1 MNIAPKC
8 LVPAVGASEPPRAEA
23 LFREQQTN
31 LCARTD
37 LMFAGLLVFQW
48 LMGILIAASVSPIAW
63 AGSSSQIH
71 LHVWAAVFLVG
82 MVISV
87 PLALVVWCRGSTL
100 SRHSIAIAQALTSSL
115 LIHLLGGRIEAHFH
129 VFGSLAFL
137 ATYRDWRVL
146 ITATF
151 IVAADHFL
159 RGTFWPESVFGT
171 LAAEWWRWLEHA
183 GWVVFEDTFLI
194 FACVRGTAEM
204 RSMAAKTAQIEAN
217 KAVVEAKVI
226 EQTAELRAKA
236 VALVEAK
243 ELAEAASCAKSAFLA
258 NMSHEIRTPMTAIM
272 GYSEALLDPQQ
283 TLSDRHDALLVIRR
297 SSSHLL
303 DLIDD
308 ILDISKIE
316 AEKMTVEGL
325 QTNVVQIVSE
335 VASILRPAIIAK
347 GLQFRIEFGEL
358 VPKQIISDPIR
369 LKQILV
375 NLIGNALKFTSQ
387 GHITIRATSRIERGD
402 CLVDFEI
409 RDTGIGMTPEQMNL
423 SFEPFTQA
431 DDSTTRKFGGSGL
444 GLTISKRLAILLG
457 GDLTVNSTFGQG
469 SSFVATVNGGP
480 DSRIEYLRGLT
491 EQSVTVQASPRKT
504 EPQIELKGR
513 ILLAEDGPDNQRLIS
528 LHLRRAGADVV
539 VADNGRIAVN
549 LARLQSFDLILMDM
563 QMPEMDGYSAT
574 SRLRATGMT
583 IPIIALTAHAMPEDR
598 DKCLA
603 AGCTDYLTKP
613 IEKVKLLSTIARYLP
628 THLEK
633 TEASTAESLL
643 KPATAERSRVIR
655 STFADDPDMEMAIFE
670 FVESLPARMTT
681 AVNFLQDQNYAELQR
696 LVHQLKGAGGGYGF
710 PQITE
715 IADRVE
721 RQIAN
726 ADPAAEI
733 MDGIEQ
739 LGEII
744 SSIDCKI
751 DLKETQRV

>member
-1 MNIAPKC
+1 MNITSHC
-8 LVPAVGASEPPRAEA
+8 LVPAACVSDPPRAEA

-48 LMGILIAASVSPIAW
+48 LVGVMIAASVSPIAW

-71 LHVWAAVFLVG
+71 LHVWASVFLLG
-82 MVISV
+82 IVISV
-87 PLALVVWCRGSTL
+87 PLALVVWRRGSTL

-171 LAAEWWRWLEHA
+171 MTAEWWRWLEHA
-183 GWVVFEDTFLI
+183 GWVVFEDAFLI
-194 FACVRGTAEM
+194 LACVRGTAEM
-204 RSMAAKTAQIEAN
+204 RSMAAKTAQIETN
-217 KAVVEAKVI
+217 KAIVEAKVI

-243 ELAEAASCAKSAFLA
+243 EHAEAANLAKSAFLA

-297 SSSHLL
+297 SSRHLL

-316 AEKMTVEGL
+316 ADKMTVEKL
-325 QTNVVQIVSE
+325 PTNVVQIVSE
-335 VASILRPAIIAK
+335 VVSILRPAITAK
-347 GLQFRIEFGEL
+347 GLQFRIEFGDL
-358 VPKQIISDPIR
+358 IPKQIISDPIR

-387 GHITIRATSRIERGD
+387 GHITIHVSSRSDCGD
-402 CLVDFEI
+402 CLVEFEI
-409 RDTGIGMTPEQMNL
+409 RDTGIGMTPEQIEL

-431 DDSTTRKFGGSGL
+431 DVSTTRKFGGSGL

-457 GDLTVNSTFGQG
+457 GELTVSSTFGQG
-469 SSFVATVNGGP
+469 SSFFATVNGGP

-491 EQSVTVQASPRKT
+491 EQSVTVQATPGKT
-504 EPQIELKGR
+504 EPQIELHGR
-513 ILLAEDGPDNQRLIS
+513 ILLAEDGPDNQRLLS
-528 LHLRRAGADVV
+528 LHLRRAGAEVV
-539 VADNGRIAVN
+539 VADNGRIAVH

-574 SRLRATGMT
+574 SRLRASGMT

-598 DKCLA
+598 DKSLA
-603 AGCTDYLTKP
+603 AGCSDYLTKP
-613 IEKVKLLSTIARYLP
+613 IEKLKLLSTIARYLP
-628 THLEK
+628 TQVEK
-633 TEASTAESLL
+633 TEASTVEAL
-643 KPATAERSRVIR
+643 PTTATAKKSGVIR
-655 STFADDPDMEMAIFE
+655 STFSDDPDMGMVIFE
-670 FVESLPARMTT
+670 FVESLPDRMTT
-681 AVNFLQDQNYAELQR
+681 AVKFLQEQNYAELRR

-726 ADPAAEI
+726 ADPSAEI
-733 MDGIEQ
+733 MDGIKE

-744 SSIDCKI
+744 SSIDCKV
-751 DLKETQRV
+751 DLTETQRA

>member
-1 MNIAPKC
+1 MNNAPKC
-8 LVPAVGASEPPRAEA
+8 LVPAAFVSEPPRAET
-23 LFREQQTN
+23 LFREQQAD

-37 LMFAGLLVFQW
+37 VMFAGLLVFQW
-48 LMGILIAASVSPIAW
+48 LMGIVIAASISPIAW

-82 MVISV
+82 MTISV
-87 PLALVVWCRGSTL
+87 PLALVVWRRGSSL

-159 RGTFWPESVFGT
+159 RGTFWPESVFGIMT
-171 LAAEWWRWLEHA
+171 AEWWRWLEHA

-194 FACVRGTAEM
+194 LACVRGTAEM

-217 KAVVEAKVI
+217 KAIVEAKVI
-226 EQTAELRAKA
+226 EQTAELRANA
-236 VALVEAK
+236 LDLVEAK
-243 ELAEAASCAKSAFLA
+243 ERAEAASCAKSAFLA

-272 GYSEALLDPQQ
+272 GYSEALLEPQQ

-297 SSSHLL
+297 SSRHLL

-316 AEKMTVEGL
+316 AEKMTVEKL
-325 QTNVVQIVSE
+325 PTNVVQIVSE
-335 VASILRPAIIAK
+335 VASLLRPAIIAK

-358 VPKQIISDPIR
+358 VPKQIVSDPIR

-387 GHITIRATSRIERGD
+387 GHISIRVSSRCERGD

-431 DDSTTRKFGGSGL
+431 DVSTTRKFGGSGL
-444 GLTISKRLAILLG
+444 GLTISKRMAILLG
-457 GDLTVNSTFGQG
+457 GDLTVHSTFGQG

-480 DSRIEYLRGLT
+480 DSQIEYLRGLT
-491 EQSVTVQASPRKT
+491 EQSVTVQATPGKA
-504 EPQIELKGR
+504 EHQIELHGR

-528 LHLRRAGADVV
+528 LHLRRAGAAVI

-628 THLEK
+628 THLER
-633 TEASTAESLL
+633 TGASTSNTLL
-643 KPATAERSRVIR
+643 PSAADKSRVIR

-670 FVESLPARMTT
+670 FVESLPNRMTT
-681 AVNFLQDQNYAELQR
+681 AVKFFQEQNYAELQR

-721 RQIAN
+721 RHIAN
-726 ADPAAEI
+726 ADPSAEI
-733 MDGIEQ
+733 MDGIEE
-739 LGEII
+739 LREII
-744 SSIDCKI
+744 SSIDCKV
-751 DLKETQRV
+751 DRKETQQV